1 MGRYRVFVWERG
13 PKPQKRVVIET
24 VSFINITIFSE
35 VWRALEEPH
44 LDWTVDVAAVNE
56 TLIAL
61 NTNTIKIQIKF
72 N

>member
-13 PKPQKRVVIET
+13 PKPKKRVVIET

-44 LDWTVDVAAVNE
+44 RDWTVDVAAE
-56 TLIAL
+56 ST
-61 NTNTIKIQIKF
+61 KRC
-72 N
+72 